1 MTEQKEQKIVINTCY
16 GIFDLSTQAINLYIK
31 KKGLNLYKIE
41 PLENGTFIQI
51 DEKDDNYDYYS
62 YHTMIPTNED
72 EYDNSIWY
80 MEDIPRNDPILVEV
94 IEELKEKA
102 NTSASQLKVISIPA
116 NVEWKII
123 NYDGAEHIAEKH
135 RTWR

>member
-1 MTEQKEQKIVINTCY
+1 
-16 GIFDLSTQAINLYIK
+16 
-31 KKGLNLYKIE
+31 
-41 PLENGTFIQI
+41 
-51 DEKDDNYDYYS
+51 
-62 YHTMIPTNED
+62 MIPTNED
-72 EYDNSIWY
+72 EYDNSVWY

-102 NTSASQLKVISIPA
+102 NTSASKLKIISIPA

-123 NYDGAEHIAEKH
+123 NYAGTEYIAEKH